1 MLATATYHSW
11 AISLSLLVI
20 RVALGGMIAAHG
32 LNKIFGGGKIAGTAG
47 WFHSIGMRP
56 GVPNAWAAAITE
68 VGAGLFL
75 ILGLITPVACAGLV
89 ALMVVA
95 IITVHRAN
103 GFFVFNAGQG
113 IEYCL
118 IVAAIAIGVWFSHL
132 FPPVWR
138 ESAPPPARFLDVTRE
153 SGLSYVHDNG
163 SRGDQETPTTLP
175 GAVAFLDYDNDG
187 HPDLF
192 FVGGTA
198 WPWAPPTATSS

>member
-11 AISLSLLVI
+11 AISLSLLLI

-118 IVAAIAIGVWFSHL
+118 IVAAIAIGLGGLGAGNWS
-132 FPPVWR
+132 
-138 ESAPPPARFLDVTRE
+138 LDHVAKIWTFQPWV
-153 SGLSYVHDNG
+153 GLVVAAG
-163 SRGDQETPTTLP
+163 VGI
-175 GAVAFLDYDNDG
+175 GGAFLQ
-187 HPDLF
+187 LAAF
-192 FVGGTA
+192 FRPSKVA
-198 WPWAPPTATSS
+198 SES